1 VIIVKKEDKNGFFL
15 SETMVVIAVVSV
27 VLLGVFKIFSHV
39 YTNYKQEERYNTIN
53 AINALSNIKKY
64 FDNKGVSYDSI
75 TLNNGYADITNIQE
89 YETDY
94 FDAIKKEYSVDK
106 LYLIDMSIEDKTFP
120 NFNVI
125 LRKYINTIKTS
136 GLILLVQVN
145 GSEYANIKVIDDN
158 IRLVGDAEN
167 EYITYVKLG
176 GTFNEPG
183 YISESG
189 VVPTITWEPAF
200 SSYTEGTYY
209 VYYDFNG
216 KILRRKVQVLELD
229 KTFDYT
235 GSEQTYT
242 VKLDG
247 KYKLEVWGAQGG
259 SYNSEYYG
267 GYGGYSVGTIELKK
281 NQMIYVYVGGQG
293 TILNDN
299 SDYIPGGF
307 NGGGRGA
314 NKDAN
319 VISTSGGGATHVAT
333 KSGLLSS
340 LEGYKDNILIV
351 SAGGGGTSYQSG
363 TYSGVGGS
371 GGGYIGSDGTNTMTD
386 YKPGAGGTQSSG
398 GNSGGGVANN
408 QERGTS
414 GSFGQGGNG
423 NYYSGGGG
431 AGLYGGGASNQSGA
445 GGGSSYIGNS
455 LLSDKSM
462 YYYCSSSCNTSTAAS
477 TKTVSTTCVDETA
490 KKNCAKLGNGYVKIT
505 YVE

>member
-1 VIIVKKEDKNGFFL
+1 MKKEDKNGFFL

-293 TILNDN
+293 TILTDN

>member
-1 VIIVKKEDKNGFFL
+1 MKKEDKNGFFL

-216 KILRRKVQVLELD
+216 KILRRKGQVLELD

>member
-1 VIIVKKEDKNGFFL
+1 MKKEDKNGFFL

-39 YTNYKQEERYNTIN
+39 YINYKQEERYNTIN

-267 GYGGYSVGTIELKK
+267 GYGGYSVGTVELKK

-293 TILNDN
+293 TILTDN

-319 VISTSGGGATHVAT
+319 VTSTSGGGATHVAT

-462 YYYCSSSCNTSTAAS
+462 YYYCSSSCNTSTAVS

>member
-1 VIIVKKEDKNGFFL
+1 MKKEDKNGFFL

-64 FDNKGVSYDSI
+64 FDNQGVSYDSI
-75 TLNNGYADITNIQE
+75 TLNNGYADITNIQG

-462 YYYCSSSCNTSTAAS
+462 YYYCSSSCNTSTATS

>member
-1 VIIVKKEDKNGFFL
+1 MKKEDKNGFFL

-64 FDNKGVSYDSI
+64 FDNQGVSYDSI

-319 VISTSGGGATHVAT
+319 VISTSGGGATQVAT

-462 YYYCSSSCNTSTAAS
+462 YYYCSSSCNTSTDTS

>member
-1 VIIVKKEDKNGFFL
+1 MKKEDKNGFFL
-15 SETMVVIAVVSV
+15 SETMVVMAVVSV

>member
-1 VIIVKKEDKNGFFL
+1 MKKEDKNGFFL

-106 LYLIDMSIEDKTFP
+106 LYLIDMSIEDKTFL

>member
-1 VIIVKKEDKNGFFL
+1 MKKEDKNGFFL

-64 FDNKGVSYDSI
+64 FDNQGVSYDSI

-183 YISESG
+183 YISESD

-293 TILNDN
+293 TILTDN

>member
-1 VIIVKKEDKNGFFL
+1 MKKEDKNGFFL

-333 KSGLLSS
+333 RSGLLSS

>member
-1 VIIVKKEDKNGFFL
+1 MKKEDKNGFFL

-267 GYGGYSVGTIELKK
+267 GYGGYSVGTVELKK

-462 YYYCSSSCNTSTAAS
+462 YYYCSSSCNTSTAVS

>member
-1 VIIVKKEDKNGFFL
+1 MKKEDKNGFFL

-64 FDNKGVSYDSI
+64 FDNQGVSYDSI

-189 VVPTITWEPAF
+189 VVPTITWEPSF
-200 SSYTEGTYY
+200 NSNEEGTYY
-209 VYYDFNG
+209 MYYDFNG
-216 KILRRKVQVLELD
+216 KILKRKVVVLELD

-333 KSGLLSS
+333 RSGLLSS

>member
-1 VIIVKKEDKNGFFL
+1 MKKEDKNGFFL

-293 TILNDN
+293 TILTDN

-340 LEGYKDNILIV
+340 LEGYKDSILIV

-462 YYYCSSSCNTSTAAS
+462 YYYCSSSCNTSTAVS

>member
-1 VIIVKKEDKNGFFL
+1 MKKENKNGFFL

>member
-1 VIIVKKEDKNGFFL
+1 MKKENKNAFFL

-53 AINALSNIKKY
+53 AINALSNVKKY

-145 GSEYANIKVIDDN
+145 GNEYANIKVIDDN

>member
-1 VIIVKKEDKNGFFL
+1 MKKENKNAFFL

-120 NFNVI
+120 DFNVVM
-125 LRKYINTIKTS
+125 RKYINTIKTS

-293 TILNDN
+293 TILTDN

-462 YYYCSSSCNTSTAAS
+462 YYYCSSSCNTSTATS

>member
-1 VIIVKKEDKNGFFL
+1 
-15 SETMVVIAVVSV
+15 MVVIAVVSV

>member
-1 VIIVKKEDKNGFFL
+1 MKKEDKNGFFL

-462 YYYCSSSCNTSTAAS
+462 YYYCSSSCNTSTDTS

>member
-1 VIIVKKEDKNGFFL
+1 MKKEDKNGFFL

-176 GTFNEPG
+176 GTFKEPG

-293 TILNDN
+293 TILNNN

-505 YVE
+505 YIE

>member
-1 VIIVKKEDKNGFFL
+1 MKKEDKNGFFL

-176 GTFNEPG
+176 DTFNEPG

>member
-1 VIIVKKEDKNGFFL
+1 MKKENKNAFFL

-319 VISTSGGGATHVAT
+319 VISISGGGATHVAT

-462 YYYCSSSCNTSTAAS
+462 YYYCSSSCNTSTATS

>member
-1 VIIVKKEDKNGFFL
+1 MKKEDKNGFFL

-189 VVPTITWEPAF
+189 VVPTITWEPSF
-200 SSYTEGTYY
+200 NSNEEGTYY
-209 VYYDFNG
+209 MYYDFNG
-216 KILRRKVQVLELD
+216 KILKRKVVVLELD
-229 KTFDYT
+229 KSFDYT

>member
-1 VIIVKKEDKNGFFL
+1 MKKEDKNGFFL

-64 FDNKGVSYDSI
+64 FDNQGVSYDSI

-293 TILNDN
+293 TILTDN

-462 YYYCSSSCNTSTAAS
+462 YYYCSSSCNTSTAVS

>member
-1 VIIVKKEDKNGFFL
+1 MKKEDKNGFFL

-64 FDNKGVSYDSI
+64 FDNQGVSYDSI

-189 VVPTITWEPAF
+189 VVPTITWEPSF
-200 SSYTEGTYY
+200 NSNEEGTYY
-209 VYYDFNG
+209 MYYDFNG
-216 KILRRKVQVLELD
+216 KILKRKVVVLELD
-229 KTFDYT
+229 KSFDYT

-333 KSGLLSS
+333 RSGLLSS

>member
-1 VIIVKKEDKNGFFL
+1 MKKENKNAFFL

-333 KSGLLSS
+333 RSGLLSS

-414 GSFGQGGNG
+414 GSFGHGGNG

-462 YYYCSSSCNTSTAAS
+462 YYYCSSSCNTSTDTS

>member
-1 VIIVKKEDKNGFFL
+1 MKKENKNAFFL

-64 FDNKGVSYDSI
+64 FDNQGVSYDSI

-462 YYYCSSSCNTSTAAS
+462 YYYCSSSCNTSTATS

>member
-1 VIIVKKEDKNGFFL
+1 MKKENKNGFFL

-462 YYYCSSSCNTSTAAS
+462 YYYCSSSCNTSTATS

>member
-1 VIIVKKEDKNGFFL
+1 MKKEDKNGFFL

-293 TILNDN
+293 TILTDN

-462 YYYCSSSCNTSTAAS
+462 YYYCSSSCNTSTDTS

>member
-1 VIIVKKEDKNGFFL
+1 MKKEDKNGFFL

-505 YVE
+505 YIE

>member
-1 VIIVKKEDKNGFFL
+1 MKKEDKNGFFL

-363 TYSGVGGS
+363 IYSGVGGS

>member
-1 VIIVKKEDKNGFFL
+1 MKKEDKNGFFL

-64 FDNKGVSYDSI
+64 FDNQGVSYDSI

-189 VVPTITWEPAF
+189 VVPTITWEPSF
-200 SSYTEGTYY
+200 NSNEEGTYY
-209 VYYDFNG
+209 MYYDFNG
-216 KILRRKVQVLELD
+216 KILKRKVVVLELD

>member
-1 VIIVKKEDKNGFFL
+1 MKKEDKNGFFL

-209 VYYDFNG
+209 VYYDFDG

>member
-1 VIIVKKEDKNGFFL
+1 MKKEDKNGFFL

-64 FDNKGVSYDSI
+64 FDNQGVSYDSI

-333 KSGLLSS
+333 RSGLLSS

>member
-1 VIIVKKEDKNGFFL
+1 MKKENKNGFFL

-53 AINALSNIKKY
+53 AINALSNVKKY

-145 GSEYANIKVIDDN
+145 GNEYANIKVIDDN

-267 GYGGYSVGTIELKK
+267 GYGGYSVGTVELKK

-293 TILNDN
+293 TILTDN

-314 NKDAN
+314 NKNAN
-319 VISTSGGGATHVAT
+319 VTSTSGGGATHVAT

-462 YYYCSSSCNTSTAAS
+462 YYYCSSSCNTSTAVS

>member
-1 VIIVKKEDKNGFFL
+1 MKKEDKNGFFL

-158 IRLVGDAEN
+158 IRLVGDAEKD
-167 EYITYVKLG
+167 YVTYVKLG
-176 GTFNEPG
+176 SSFKEPG

-189 VVPTITWEPAF
+189 VVPTITWEPSF
-200 SSYTEGTYY
+200 NSNEEGTYY
-209 VYYDFNG
+209 MYYDFNG

-314 NKDAN
+314 NKHAN

-333 KSGLLSS
+333 RSGLLSS

>member
-1 VIIVKKEDKNGFFL
+1 MKKEDKNGFFL

-94 FDAIKKEYSVDK
+94 FDAIKKEYSGDK

-462 YYYCSSSCNTSTAAS
+462 YYYCSSSCNTSTATS

>member
-1 VIIVKKEDKNGFFL
+1 MKKEDKNGFFL

-64 FDNKGVSYDSI
+64 FDNQGVSYDSI

-259 SYNSEYYG
+259 AYNSEYYG

-462 YYYCSSSCNTSTAAS
+462 YYYCSSSCNTSTATS

>member
-1 VIIVKKEDKNGFFL
+1 MKKEDKNGFFL

-189 VVPTITWEPAF
+189 VVPTITWEPSF
-200 SSYTEGTYY
+200 NSNEEGTYY
-209 VYYDFNG
+209 MYYDFNG
-216 KILRRKVQVLELD
+216 KILKRKVVVLELD

>member
-1 VIIVKKEDKNGFFL
+1 MKKEDKNGFFL

-267 GYGGYSVGTIELKK
+267 GYGGYSVGTVELKK

>member
-1 VIIVKKEDKNGFFL
+1 MKKENKNGFFL

-53 AINALSNIKKY
+53 AINALSNVKKY

-145 GSEYANIKVIDDN
+145 GNEYANIKVIDDN

-505 YVE
+505 YIE